1 LILIDRIEIFDLIE
15 KERERQDALH
25 PLRMIKQGES
35 EDVNV
40 VAQFLFL
47 NDMMA
52 VLIEEVGEVG
62 KAMQGDGDLIDE
74 LIQVAAVCIRWLE
87 NVKNKK

>member
-1 LILIDRIEIFDLIE
+1 LIPINRLDIFDLIE
-15 KERERQDALH
+15 KERDRQDTLH
-25 PLRMIKQGES
+25 PLRMLKTSED

-40 VAQFLFL
+40 VAQYLFL

-62 KAMQGDGDLIDE
+62 KAMQGDGYLQDE
-74 LIQVAAVCIRWLE
+74 LIQVAAVCVRWLE
-87 NVKNKK
+87 NIKET